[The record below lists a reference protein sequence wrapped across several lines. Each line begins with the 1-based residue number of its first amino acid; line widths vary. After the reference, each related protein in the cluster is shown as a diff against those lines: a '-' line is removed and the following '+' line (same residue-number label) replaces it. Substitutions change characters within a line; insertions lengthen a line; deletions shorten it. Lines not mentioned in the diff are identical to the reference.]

1 MTLGV
6 VMNRVID
13 QSVWS
18 QKLEDQKAKN
28 WLSLKNCLSQENPKV
43 KNRKNHQKVGI
54 YLILML
60 RIVDRAF

>member
-6 VMNRVID
+6 VMN

-28 WLSLKNCLSQENPKV
+28 RLSPKTHLSQENPKA
-43 KNRKNHQKVGI
+43 KNRKNCQKDGI
-54 YLILML
+54 YLILTL
-60 RIVDRAF
+60 KIAGQAF